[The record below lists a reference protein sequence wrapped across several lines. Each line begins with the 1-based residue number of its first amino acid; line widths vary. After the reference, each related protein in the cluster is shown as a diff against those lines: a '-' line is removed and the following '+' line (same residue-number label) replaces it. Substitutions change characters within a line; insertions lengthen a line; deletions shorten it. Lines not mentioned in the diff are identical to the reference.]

1 MSDPEIPSEMPP
13 VTPEF
18 QADLDQFTKGQLD
31 EEQLV
36 ERYMERLGYGDL
48 WRQQQRLAPG
58 ELPE

>member
-18 QADLDQFTKGQLD
+18 QADLDMFTKGALD

-36 ERYMERLGYGDL
+36 ARDMERLG
-48 WRQQQRLAPG
+48 
-58 ELPE
+58 